1 MIKLEGYFT
10 RFGSKADGSASLS
23 FTTQELNG
31 EDYAALK
38 EHQNQF
44 GFILFKE
51 NEITAD
57 DIPTE
62 DAVEDKE
69 KTPSKRLRA
78 ALYVLAK
85 QKNIPREKFDEFY
98 RNCVEK
104 FIDQVKAKLD

>member
-1 MIKLEGYFT
+1 MFKLPGYFT

-31 EDYAALK
+31 ADYGALR

-51 NEITAD
+51 NEITMD
-57 DIPTE
+57 DMPQE
-62 DAVEDKE
+62 DAVEDKS

-78 ALYVLAK
+78 ALWLLHK
-85 QKNIPREKFDEFY
+85 QEGGKPEKFEEYY
-98 RNCVEK
+98 RRSVEWCIEK
-104 FIDQVKAKLD
+104 VKAKLD